1 MTNQVDIPAHGR
13 KNAKCGSLEALCLF
27 VSPARGQQPK
37 KKSFSPIRLSDSRL
51 SAQTP
56 RKVHVDRIMDFTS
69 KPFII
74 YSHLIHFL
82 FICWQPRRPWG
93 ACFFYDAHKVCV
105 CFPVLCVSF
114 PFPLRP
120 DRHKGQSASLA
131 PPKCQS
137 ADLYGSSGPTTLQH
151 FPSHYPTCL
160 FKISKMHNRLTFVH
174 WRIFFSMDFFR
185 WTTLKW
191 MKI

>member
-1 MTNQVDIPAHGR
+1 MTNQVDIPADGR

-93 ACFFYDAHKVCV
+93 ACFFTMPIRCVCV
-105 CFPVLCVSF
+105 FLCYAFLFHFHCALIGTKGKAPRSRHQSVNRRTFTARRDRPRSNIFPAII
-114 PFPLRP
+114 RP
-120 DRHKGQSASLA
+120 VCLS
-131 PPKCQS
+131 PPRPR
-137 ADLYGSSGPTTLQH
+137 DV
-151 FPSHYPTCL
+151 F
-160 FKISKMHNRLTFVH
+160 
-174 WRIFFSMDFFR
+174 
-185 WTTLKW
+185 
-191 MKI
+191 